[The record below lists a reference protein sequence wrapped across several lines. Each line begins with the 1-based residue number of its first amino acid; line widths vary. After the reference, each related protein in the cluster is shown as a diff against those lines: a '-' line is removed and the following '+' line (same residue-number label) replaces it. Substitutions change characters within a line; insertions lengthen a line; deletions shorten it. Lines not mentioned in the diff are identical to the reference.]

1 MAGRI
6 QWPKR
11 SPMFP
16 LLRRQSLFHQSAI
29 TTGPSTGY
37 QEHTESR
44 RNQLIQKWFLS
55 FVGFSAISY
64 GVWYFY
70 WPHHTFPVSVAKI
83 LRKGL
88 WAESDKEQFDYQKAL
103 KFYIEAIEECQK
115 LNVDP
120 ISDEYTGIEL
130 KIAEM
135 YEKLNLVEQAN
146 AVYLELLYRYFDALN
161 TPAKIPEDKRPD
173 MIRRDLR
180 VLIKSLE
187 VQSLDASNDVSVGR
201 RNLLAHLLLAQ
212 EEVLS
217 RSPELKSFFENRK
230 QKAKNMFQGKALDAS
245 DFETFVNTENIKLND
260 DGYMILDLQKNS
272 SAWEP
277 FKEEFFTARDLYT
290 AFCLSGKDVAAAL
303 SCKMTTVEW
312 MVMADMPPGQILLS
326 QANLGSLLY
335 LQGEKFEAE
344 IFKLE
349 EKRKEG
355 VASEAD
361 ENLIKSLRYL
371 HRNRDTC
378 LKMAT
383 KCYDSVVQFAKK
395 NNKLRFNMKDQLD
408 PSVSQAIALS
418 TYGLGVLNLH
428 QGVLV
433 KAEKLLKDS
442 ISMAKE
448 IDFDELLKEAQ
459 NELEKA
465 TQLKSNK
472 QTESG
477 DN

>member
-1 MAGRI
+1 MHHDAV
-6 QWPKR
+6 
-11 SPMFP
+11 
-16 LLRRQSLFHQSAI
+16 LRNTSSLFQS
-29 TTGPSTGY
+29 
-37 QEHTESR
+37 QMR
-44 RNQLIQKWFLS
+44 QKNDKLQKLVLS
-55 FVGFSAISY
+55 LVGLSAVSY
-64 GVWYFY
+64 GLWYYY
-70 WPHHTFPVSVAKI
+70 WPHHTFPPSVAAT
-83 LRKGL
+83 LRKGI
-88 WAESDKEQFDYQKAL
+88 WAESDKQQYDYQKAL

-115 LNVDP
+115 LSMDP
-120 ISDEYTGIEL
+120 ITDEYTGIEL

-135 YEKLNLVEQAN
+135 YEKLNLMEQAN
-146 AVYLELLYRYFDALN
+146 SVYLELLYRYFDALN
-161 TPAKIPEDKRPD
+161 TPGKVPEDKRPD

-187 VQSLDASNDVSVGR
+187 VQSLDVNKDASITK

-217 RSPELKSFFENRK
+217 RSPELKEFFESRK
-230 QKAKNMFQGKALDAS
+230 QKANNMFQGKAHDAS
-245 DFETFVNTENIKLND
+245 DFKTFVNTDNIKFND
-260 DGYMILDLQKNS
+260 DGYMILDLKKNS

-290 AFCLSGKDVAAAL
+290 AFCLSAKDISAAL

-344 IFKLE
+344 IFKAE
-349 EKRKEG
+349 GKRKEI
-355 VASEAD
+355 VADQGDQESD
-361 ENLIKSLRYL
+361 NLIKSLRYL
-371 HRNRDTC
+371 RRNRDIC
-378 LKMAT
+378 LKMAS

-408 PSVSQAIALS
+408 PSISQAIALS

-428 QGVLV
+428 QGVLAE
-433 KAEKLLKDS
+433 AEKLLKDS
-442 ISMAKE
+442 MAMAKE

-459 NELEKA
+459 NELKKTAKLKLEKQSPA
-465 TQLKSNK
+465 LEINQ
-472 QTESG
+472 
-477 DN
+477 